1 MSIGITTW
9 ASPNGIEV
17 GIERP
22 RSSITDY
29 RVFRFRGQDRLWT
42 SHENSNVESSET
54 RGPRSSIDFL
64 RRYKSLELRRSWPS
78 IDLRWCCYYLEPR
91 SIPEGPCAMF
101 RAHGARS
108 ALPESFVKFAQV
120 LEASKT
126 KNPFNFYQ
134 LSDF

>member
-1 MSIGITTW
+1 MGIATW

-54 RGPRSSIDFL
+54 RGLRSSIDFYGDTNL
-64 RRYKSLELRRSWPS
+64 WSSG
-78 IDLRWCCYYLEPR
+78 D
-91 SIPEGPCAMF
+91 
-101 RAHGARS
+101 HGH
-108 ALPESFVKFAQV
+108 L
-120 LEASKT
+120 LT
-126 KNPFNFYQ
+126 
-134 LSDF
+134 